1 MASNFSWKW
10 PSKVALA
17 HEGCW
22 TDCWWGLGAAGM
34 VTGTDLCTPLFSH
47 QVSSRTRVM
56 PFPSQSPAKVS
67 CPWLSH
73 WKGFMAVS
81 LQLHWP
87 SGSILG
93 IGGTLHLPGR
103 SHRAVK
109 PQRKRRQAV
118 SVPCSYNVVK
128 QIRVVLSYTEKTGGA
143 NFWGVFCSIV

>member
-1 MASNFSWKW
+1 MHKGYAF
-10 PSKVALA
+10 
-17 HEGCW
+17 
-22 TDCWWGLGAAGM
+22 
-34 VTGTDLCTPLFSH
+34 
-47 QVSSRTRVM
+47 
-56 PFPSQSPAKVS
+56 PFPIS
-67 CPWLSH
+67 CKGFLPLAFPLVH

-128 QIRVVLSYTEKTGGA
+128 QIRVVLSYTEETEGA